1 MNVTASLQQHSLP
14 PRPAQVAR
22 SERTWQDEVL
32 YFPLTDRFSDG
43 DPSNNFE
50 VNKKDILAF
59 NGGDFKGI
67 KDNLDWIQ
75 ETGATTLWL
84 SPVQDNTNLGI
95 IGDYRS
101 AGYHGYWIRDH
112 YGVEEHQGTKEQLK
126 DLVQEAKDRGMKVV
140 LDTVLNHVAP
150 DHEWTRDPSKKDWFH
165 NQGGIEDYNDQ
176 WQVEHRDL
184 GGLPDLNQ
192 NNPEV
197 YEYLLANTA
206 HWVQELGVDGLRMD
220 AVKHIS
226 KDFWAR
232 FIPDLKER
240 VQNPDLFI
248 LGEVLHGDV
257 NYVAPYQKAGID
269 HLFDIPMYYS
279 ITDVFGQDTSCKEL
293 ARRFAEDEK
302 YADPSKLVTLL
313 DNHDFPRFM
322 STAQGREEERVE
334 RLKLASTFL
343 MTMRGTP
350 SLYYGTETAMEGGHD
365 PDNRQMMDFDRR
377 PDVKDH
383 FSQLARIREQNEV
396 LRRGQQRE
404 MWVDDQVYAFA
415 RQLPGQEAVAVFNN
429 GKEASQ
435 RSIPLRSDSQL
446 QEGQKVKDALTGR
459 EYQVSNGRLEVELAP
474 KSALILLP
482 Q

>member
-14 PRPAQVAR
+14 SRPAHVAR
-22 SERTWQDEVL
+22 AERTWQDEVM

-43 DPSNNFE
+43 DPGNNYE
-50 VNKKDILAF
+50 VDKRNPLSF
-59 NGGDFKGI
+59 HGGDFKGI
-67 KDNLDWIQ
+67 KDNLDYLQ

-84 SPVQDNTNLGI
+84 SPIQDNTNLGV
-95 IGDYRS
+95 IGSYRS

-112 YGVEEHQGTKEQLK
+112 YGVEEHQGSKEQVKELI
-126 DLVQEAKDRGMKVV
+126 QEAQDRGMKVV

-150 DHEWTRDPSKKDWFH
+150 DHEWTRDPSKRDWFH
-165 NQGGIEDYNDQ
+165 NQGGIEDYNNQ
-176 WQVEHRDL
+176 QQVEQRDL

-192 NNPEV
+192 SNPEV

-206 HWVQELGVDGLRMD
+206 HLVKEYGVDGLRMD

-226 KDFWAR
+226 KDFWAK

-240 VQNPDLFI
+240 VQDPDLFI

-257 NYVAPYQKAGID
+257 NYVAPYQRAGID

-279 ITDVFGQDTSCKEL
+279 TVDVFGKDTSCKEL
-293 ARRFAEDEK
+293 ARRFADDHK

-322 STAQGREEERVE
+322 TTAQGTEDERAQ
-334 RLKLASTFL
+334 RLQLAMSFL

-377 PDVKDH
+377 PEVRGH
-383 FSQLARIREQNEV
+383 FQKLAEIREGNEA
-396 LRRGQQRE
+396 LRRGQQHE
-404 MWVDDQVYAFA
+404 LWVDDKVYAFA
-415 RQLPGQEAVAVFNN
+415 RRLPEQEAVAIFNN
-429 GKEASQ
+429 GHESTQ
-435 RSIPLRSDSQL
+435 RSIPISEGSPWK
-446 QEGQKVKDALTGR
+446 EGQKVKDALTGR
-459 EYQVSNGRLEVELAP
+459 EFTVSQGRLDVEMGP
-474 KSALILLP
+474 KSALILVH
-482 Q
+482 